1 VASSQNKRVQAKAR
15 QEMKR
20 RVAEIQARVTKDID
34 YAFEALLQEQPDL
47 SLKMEGA
54 LEEVLRMVET
64 IDGELEEV
72 SSVAELERLDRR
84 IEFIEEQFE
93 DVEAELYGRP
103 RRRRKRRPN
112 MSDFFRQATGG
123 GGWGGDSSDP
133 QSEVRTAADAF
144 AVLGL
149 EEGSSY
155 TAVTKAFRKKAK
167 ELHPDSRDG
176 DRSGETQL
184 RKLIAA
190 YQYIKTIY
198 NWGEDK
204 PAPGSPNV

>member
-1 VASSQNKRVQAKAR
+1 MASSQNKRAQAKAR

-20 RVAEIQARVTKDID
+20 RVVEIQARATKGID
-34 YAFEALLQEQPDL
+34 YAFESLLQEQPDL

-54 LEEVLRMVET
+54 LEEVLRMVGT
-64 IDGELEEV
+64 IDGEIEDV
-72 SSVAELERLDRR
+72 SSVAEMERLDRR

-93 DVEAELYGRP
+93 DIEAELYGRP

-112 MSDFFRQATGG
+112 LFDFFRQATGG
-123 GGWGGDSSDP
+123 GGGGGDPSDP
-133 QSEVRTAADAF
+133 QGEVRTAADAF

-176 DRSGETQL
+176 DRSGEVQL

-204 PAPGSPNV
+204 PAPGSPNA

>member
-1 VASSQNKRVQAKAR
+1 
-15 QEMKR
+15 MKR
-20 RVAEIQARVTKDID
+20 RVVEIQARVPKGID
-34 YAFEALLQEQPDL
+34 YAFESLLQEQPDL

-64 IDGELEEV
+64 IDGEIEEV

-93 DVEAELYGRP
+93 DVEAELYSRP

-112 MSDFFRQATGG
+112 LFDFFRQAAGG
-123 GGWGGDSSDP
+123 GSGGSSDS
-133 QSEVRTAADAF
+133 QGEVRTAAEAF
-144 AVLGL
+144 TVLGL

-155 TAVTKAFRKKAK
+155 QAVTKAFRKKAK
-167 ELHPDSRDG
+167 ELHPDSREG
-176 DRSGETQL
+176 DRSGESQL
-184 RKLIAA
+184 RKLIVA

-198 NWGEDK
+198 NWGEDN
-204 PAPGSPNV
+204 PASGSPNP

>member
-1 VASSQNKRVQAKAR
+1 
-15 QEMKR
+15 MKG
-20 RVAEIQARVTKDID
+20 RVAEIQARVTKGID
-34 YAFEALLQEQPDL
+34 YAFESLLQEQPDL

-54 LEEVLRMVET
+54 LEEVLRMMET
-64 IDGELEEV
+64 IDGELEDIA
-72 SSVAELERLDRR
+72 SVAELERLDRR

-93 DVEAELYGRP
+93 DIEAELYSRP

-112 MSDFFRQATGG
+112 LFDFFRRATGG
-123 GGWGGDSSDP
+123 GGGGGDSSDP
-133 QSEVRTAADAF
+133 QGEVRTAADAF

-155 TAVTKAFRKKAK
+155 AAVTKAFRKKAK

-176 DRSGETQL
+176 DRSGEAQL

-204 PAPGSPNV
+204 PAPGSPTT

>member
-1 VASSQNKRVQAKAR
+1 MASSQNKRAQAKAR

-20 RVAEIQARVTKDID
+20 RVAEVQARVTKDID

-72 SSVAELERLDRR
+72 SGVAELERLDRR

-93 DVEAELYGRP
+93 DIEAELYGRP

-112 MSDFFRQATGG
+112 LFDFFRQATGG
-123 GGWGGDSSDP
+123 GGGYGDSSDP
-133 QSEVRTAADAF
+133 QGEVRTAAEAF

-155 TAVTKAFRKKAK
+155 QAVTKAFRKKAK

-176 DRSGETQL
+176 DRSGEVQL

>member
-1 VASSQNKRVQAKAR
+1 MASSQFKRAQAKAR
-15 QEMKR
+15 QEIKR
-20 RVAEIQARVTKDID
+20 RVIELQARVTKDID
-34 YAFEALLQEQPDL
+34 YAFESLLQEQPDL

-54 LEEVLRMVET
+54 LEEMLRMVET
-64 IDGELEEV
+64 IDGEIEDV

-84 IEFIEEQFE
+84 IEFVEEQFE
-93 DVEAELYGRP
+93 DIEAELYGRP

-112 MSDFFRQATGG
+112 LFDFFRQATGG
-123 GGWGGDSSDP
+123 GSGYGDSSDP
-133 QSEVRTAADAF
+133 QSEVKTAADAF

-155 TAVTKAFRKKAK
+155 TAVTKAFRRKAK

-176 DRSGETQL
+176 DRSGEAQL

-190 YQYIKTIY
+190 YQYIKTVY

-204 PAPGSPNV
+204 PAPGSSGA